1 MYAAMPAALKEAVE
15 RAYISA
21 GWDLDLS
28 VCMIEERIY
37 PCFKDVLRELR
48 NVIRESDYSQE
59 VKDNYTGSL
68 ITRVKSL
75 TNGLNGRIFVS
86 NEIESRKLFDENTI
100 VDLSRVGSSETK
112 SMIMGIL
119 TIRLQEYRM
128 AQGGMN
134 ESLKHVTVLE
144 EAHNLLKRT
153 STEQSDESSNL
164 TGKSVE
170 MLSNA
175 IAEMRTYGEGFVIV
189 DQAPGLMDL
198 AAVRNTNT
206 KIILRLPDASDR
218 ELVGKSVGLNDAQ
231 IEELTKLPTG
241 VTVAYLNDWIE
252 PVLCKVDYFSSEDK
266 EYVFVKKE
274 ENNYSE
280 PQLKEEIVQ
289 YLLADISKEEPRQD
303 IELLKTKLMDSS
315 LDCLSKRRLLSV
327 LKEGKAKS
335 LDAVYDIVSDCFHTD
350 EIFQKAIHAENIE
363 EWNTILQRGLQQEVS
378 FMSNACQMNVLAC
391 MIRRKSEEREV
402 DERNY
407 QTWVEYM
414 GRKLV

>member
-1 MYAAMPAALKEAVE
+1 M
-15 RAYISA
+15 
-21 GWDLDLS
+21 
-28 VCMIEERIY
+28 
-37 PCFKDVLRELR
+37 
-48 NVIRESDYSQE
+48 IRESDYSQE

-241 VTVAYLNDWIE
+241 VTVAYQNDWIE